1 MCHYTFDTNVDVQ
14 LSQVLSI
21 SLKKLTTV
29 QRIPTARSIQ
39 IVSHFKSRTLTPQV
53 SYMKAIDLWVL
64 GCIFFVFSTLAE
76 YGLVLY
82 LTSRSAWQK
91 RVDTFIKENTS
102 EMSEAVKLKIIRLLQ
117 VEKKYH
123 NLKNKQAKLGVG
135 WGAYNNQGKQIH
147 IRISNPKYL
156 HYSDFIPS
164 QL

>member
-1 MCHYTFDTNVDVQ
+1 
-14 LSQVLSI
+14 
-21 SLKKLTTV
+21 
-29 QRIPTARSIQ
+29 
-39 IVSHFKSRTLTPQV
+39 
-53 SYMKAIDLWVL
+53 MKAIDLWVL

-135 WGAYNNQGKQIH
+135 WSAYNNKGKQIH
-147 IRISNPKYL
+147 ISISNPKCLYDIFAVL
-156 HYSDFIPS
+156 IS
-164 QL
+164 